1 MIASLP
7 TSGLIGAAAAAVA
20 PVADE
25 GRGDALRRHEARHH
39 GEIAARDGVGTEL
52 LTQAALGD
60 DGARED
66 DKAARLL
73 VEPMHDAQA
82 RQRSLADPALAPRD
96 NFRHEIVQGRRQ
108 RLGGARSSRVRP
120 DDEPLT
126 YQRASRRQRD
136 VRRDGEG

>member
-1 MIASLP
+1 MRDRFLAE
-7 TSGLIGAAAAAVA
+7 TGLVGAAAAAVA
-20 PVADE
+20 AVADE

-52 LTQAALGD
+52 LTQAALGG

-96 NFRHEIVQGRRQ
+96 DLRHEIFQGRRQ
-108 RLGGARSSRVRP
+108 RLAAAFVPVAFGRMANR
-120 DDEPLT
+120 
-126 YQRASRRQRD
+126 
-136 VRRDGEG
+136 